1 MKPPSEREIVNYIR
15 NHTPDIQQLIK
26 HFKKVSLVL
35 SSRLLRSICFSFRT
49 RPDLFLLFSFSSLL
63 LSQSLK
69 STNPDVTASNKAALI
84 EVTKRVATFAGG
96 VITLKA
102 EHA

>member
-1 MKPPSEREIVNYIR
+1 L
-15 NHTPDIQQLIK
+15 T
-26 HFKKVSLVL
+26 
-35 SSRLLRSICFSFRT
+35 
-49 RPDLFLLFSFSSLL
+49 FLLFPPSWRP

-69 STNPDVTASNKAALI
+69 STDPDVTASNKAALI

-102 EHA
+102 EYA